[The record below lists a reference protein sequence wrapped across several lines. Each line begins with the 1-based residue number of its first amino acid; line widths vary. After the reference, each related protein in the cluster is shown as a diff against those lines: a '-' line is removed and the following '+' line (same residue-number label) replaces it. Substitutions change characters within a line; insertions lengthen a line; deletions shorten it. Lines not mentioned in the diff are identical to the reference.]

1 MIDIIVIGAGPAG
14 IFASL
19 ASKNEN
25 TRVRILEKNSK
36 IGRKLAIT
44 GKGRC
49 NITND
54 RDISEF
60 FDEINTN
67 ANFCYSSFYSYPNIR
82 LIEFFNNR
90 GLKTKF
96 ERGGRVFPT
105 SDEAF
110 DVIDLLRKELKNK
123 GIEIL
128 TDTTVMSIE
137 KRDKFYVDIGKTKP
151 LVADKLIIATGGAS
165 YPATGSTGD
174 GYVFAK
180 SFGHEIKEIGPGL
193 VPIELKD
200 SFVKDL
206 EGVSLKNISLKTK
219 LGKKTIIEE
228 FGDLVFTRTGISG
241 PIVLKTS
248 SKLDFHKD
256 YDLSIDL
263 KPSLSDQNLDKRIQR
278 DFETYT
284 NKDFSNSLKDLTISA
299 LIPLIIE
306 KSNIEPSKKV
316 HQITKV
322 ERKSLVDVFKNFP
335 LSYKG
340 LKDIKYGI
348 ITRGGID
355 VKDINPSTMESKLV
369 KDLYFAGEIID
380 VDANTGGYNL
390 QFAFSSGYLAGIA
403 CGGKN

>member
-14 IFASL
+14 IFAGL

-60 FDEINTN
+60 FDEMNSN
-67 ANFCYSSFYSYPNIR
+67 ANFCYSSFYTYPNTK
-82 LIEFFNNR
+82 LIKFFNDR
-90 GLKTKF
+90 GLNTKF

-110 DVIDLLRKELKNK
+110 DVIDLLRKELKTK
-123 GIEIL
+123 EIEIL
-128 TDTTVMSIE
+128 TDTTVRSVE
-137 KRDKFYVDIGKTKP
+137 KRDKFYIDIGHTKP

-193 VPIELKD
+193 VPIELMD
-200 SFVKDL
+200 GFVKNL
-206 EGVSLKNISLKTK
+206 EGVSLKNVSLKTK
-219 LGKKTIIEE
+219 LGEKTVVEE

-248 SKLDFHKD
+248 SKLDFHKA

-263 KPSLSDQNLDKRIQR
+263 KPSLSDQDLDKRIQR
-278 DFETYT
+278 DFEAYK
-284 NKDFSNSLKDLTISA
+284 NKDFSNSLNDLTISA
-299 LIPLIIE
+299 MIPLIIK
-306 KSNIEPSKKV
+306 KSKIDPCKKV
-316 HQITKV
+316 HQITKE
-322 ERKSLVDVFKNFP
+322 ERKSLVHIFKNFP
-335 LSYKG
+335 LTYKG
-340 LKDIKYGI
+340 LKDLKYGI

-369 KDLYFAGEIID
+369 EDLYFAGEVID

-390 QFAFSSGYLAGIA
+390 QFAFSSGYLAGMS